1 MWVVKLGGSL
11 ARISHPPPTADTA
24 RRLDALAT
32 NGGGKCGL
40 ASNPVLKDWLE
51 VLVRHGGGR
60 VVIVP
65 GGGPF
70 ADAVRAVHRHWNLPE
85 PVAHR
90 MALLAMEQ
98 YGLMLAGMQPG
109 LCTVRTADEVADILA
124 QRAVA
129 VWLPWHMV
137 AGPEGQDIEESWD
150 ATSDSLA
157 VWLAGRLKA
166 RHLVLV
172 KSLEPFPEPVAVAEL
187 ACAGIVDPLF
197 PVYASKSACVIWW
210 SGSGQHGRM
219 AQALNG
225 SAEPGTRVLLD

>member
-11 ARISHPPPTADTA
+11 AF
-24 RRLDALAT
+24 
-32 NGGGKCGL
+32 
-40 ASNPVLKDWLE
+40 NPVLKDWLE
-51 VLVRHGGGR
+51 VLVHHGGRR

-70 ADAVRAVHRHWNLPE
+70 ADAVRTVHRHWDLPD

-109 LCTVRTADEVADILA
+109 LCMMRTAEEVADILA

-129 VWLPWHMV
+129 VWLPSHMV
-137 AGPEGQDIEESWD
+137 TGPEGRNIEESWD

-157 VWLAGRLKA
+157 AWLAGRLKA

-172 KSLEPFPEPVAVAEL
+172 KSLEPSSESVAVAEL
-187 ACAGIVDPLF
+187 ARAGVVDPLF
-197 PVYASKSACVIWW
+197 PVYARRSACAVWW
-210 SGSGQHGRM
+210 LGSGQHGRM

-225 SAEPGTRVLLD
+225 SAEPGTRALLD